1 MFTNIKHS
9 IFTAGTVSL
18 LSFGSLAVASPSYAI
33 NLDFSNWNSIGDVST
48 TSSPRILK
56 TGDGTSDLPQTDGG
70 SGSLEDFLTLS
81 PAYLYTNYNAYQ
93 GSAIQKT
100 LSVNSG
106 DVFRFNFNFSPDP
119 NNSDPNYTDIA
130 FVTINNQVSF
140 LGAGTSTFSKSFN
153 AGGSYNIG
161 IGVADVGDATGQS
174 TLKVSNASVQPVPEP
189 GTILGTL
196 AALGFGARMVKR
208 FGKQE
213 RV

>member
-48 TSSPRILK
+48 TSSQAILR
-56 TGDGTSDLPQTDGG
+56 TSDGTNLNLPQTDGG
-70 SGSLEDFLTLS
+70 GNSLEEFLNLS
-81 PAYLYTNYNAYQ
+81 SAYLYTNYNAYQ

-106 DVFRFNFNFSPDP
+106 DVFSFNFNFSPDP

-161 IGVADVGDATGQS
+161 IGVADVGDATA
-174 TLKVSNASVQPVPEP
+174 N
-189 GTILGTL
+189 
-196 AALGFGARMVKR
+196 RR
-208 FGKQE
+208 
-213 RV
+213 